1 MDYDVNAERP
11 LAPLDYTC
19 TSLPDSAC
27 TATSLHSLHWNPVVK
42 ESEKALAVHLGF
54 KTEEEGKGRAVA

>member
-1 MDYDVNAERP
+1 MNERP
-11 LAPLDYTC
+11 LDYAC

-27 TATSLHSLHWNPVVK
+27 IATSLHSLHWNAVVK
-42 ESEKALAVHLGF
+42 GSEKALAVHLGS